1 MRALFELDE
10 KQIFLL
16 AFPTGLE
23 NLIPKFLNILSKRF
37 KGMLKY
43 TAFAKTAQV
52 VVFEE
57 QCNMRNTVKSYVI
70 LNFIQ
75 LW

>member
-43 TAFAKTAQV
+43 TFAKTAEV
-52 VVFEE
+52 IVFEE

-70 LNFIQ
+70 IQ